1 MKYKKYVLMNYISKI
16 IYLLLILYK
25 YYIYK
30 SHQIFMN
37 EIECIYFNA
46 VFYYVW
52 IDYKVIIYNKLLL
65 NNYSLMIAVNFY
77 YFILIYSST

>member
-1 MKYKKYVLMNYISKI
+1 MKYKKYILMNYISKI

-30 SHQIFMN
+30 SHHIFMN

-52 IDYKVIIYNKLLL
+52 IDYKIIIYNKLLL